1 MLIIGTSLRTLLPRG
16 SSFRGAGSIRTF
28 SVKQLNWCAPKESS
42 IKRVVDHPSTKANV
56 IDCVTCEDQSNYTGP
71 DRFGIVAAMSRN
83 RIIGMGGTLP
93 WPKLTEDRAY
103 FKNLT
108 RNKILILG
116 RKTLQENIAL
126 KHVSHVRRCIVVSKT
141 LQQQNLQEYPNNFI
155 SIAKSFPEALTLA
168 KEYEKKSGD
177 VIDCWI
183 GGGEKIYEEALQH
196 PSAHQVHLTIV
207 DLDVDFKN
215 NNADGKKDIAMFPAK
230 YRWDRNF
237 KCTSVL
243 KSSEESNNSFTTHVY
258 EHKKKETK

>member
-1 MLIIGTSLRTLLPRG
+1 
-16 SSFRGAGSIRTF
+16 
-28 SVKQLNWCAPKESS
+28 
-42 IKRVVDHPSTKANV
+42 
-56 IDCVTCEDQSNYTGP
+56 
-71 DRFGIVAAMSRN
+71 VAAMSRN
-83 RIIGMGGTLP
+83 RIIGVGGTLP

-141 LQQQNLQEYPNNFI
+141 LQQQHLQEYPNHFI
-155 SIAKSFPEALTLA
+155 SIAKSFPEALSLA
-168 KEYEKKSGD
+168 KEYDNTSGD
-177 VIDCWI
+177 DIDCWI

-207 DLDVDFKN
+207 DLDVDM
-215 NNADGKKDIAMFPAK
+215 NADEIKDIAMFPAK

-237 KCTSVL
+237 KRISIL
-243 KSSEESNNSFTTHVY
+243 KSSEESLHSFTTHVY
-258 EHKKKETK
+258 EYKKKETTIKQT